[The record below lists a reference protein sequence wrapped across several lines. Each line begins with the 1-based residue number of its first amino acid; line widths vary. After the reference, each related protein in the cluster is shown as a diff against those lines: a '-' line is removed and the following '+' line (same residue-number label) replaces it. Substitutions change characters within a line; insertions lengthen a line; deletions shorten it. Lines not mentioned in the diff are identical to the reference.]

1 MTVGVQIPANDNP
14 GAAACVR
21 LVLMHDAEGKV
32 LALVPSDKLLNM
44 ASVWSLSG
52 RKLRAARGED
62 TQRYFSQSGLQS
74 EEGQQRL
81 MQSFTL
87 LVDESLQ
94 GQSEIDLCE
103 LRSGLRFRW
112 GVKTTADQQ
121 VLYGELGQEPEAVPL
136 PSMAEQG
143 QDRVAITRA
152 VERFTALRIQ
162 QRLEDTLGLP
172 ALAPTTQK
180 IIMLRSDPDSGV
192 DELVPVVRPDPSLS
206 AQVMS
211 WAASP
216 YYAAPGK
223 VESIED
229 AVIRVLGFDLV
240 VNLALGIAMGQVLNL
255 PEDVPRGSTPY
266 WKQSVYTA
274 TLCEKLARRMPVEIR
289 PKAGLAYLSGLLN
302 NFGYLVLAHLFQPQF
317 SILSR
322 YIEANPHLEPQVV
335 DQQVLRVTRDQV
347 GGWLLDSWNLPSEV
361 CSGIRQ
367 QQCEQPSGEGE
378 PYARLLRLAQTL
390 LRREKLA
397 DGPITELAAEMYEPL
412 GLTLSDLDDIVASL
426 LDSREALDQ
435 LTHALSRHK
444 AG

>member
-1 MTVGVQIPANDNP
+1 MTVGVQIPAYDNP
-14 GAAACVR
+14 GGACVR

-32 LALVPSDKLLNM
+32 LVLVPSDKLLNM
-44 ASVWSLSG
+44 AAVWSLSG
-52 RKLRAARGED
+52 RKLRAVRGED
-62 TQRYFSQSGLQS
+62 TQRYFSQGGLQS

-81 MQSFTL
+81 MHSFTL
-87 LVDESLQ
+87 LVDASLQ
-94 GQSEIDLCE
+94 GQSEINLCE
-103 LRSGLRFRW
+103 LRSGLSFQWR
-112 GVKTTADQQ
+112 VNTTPEQK
-121 VLYGELGQEPEAVPL
+121 VLYGELAQEPETIPLQSGAEAGRDAV
-136 PSMAEQG
+136 
-143 QDRVAITRA
+143 VITRA

-192 DELVPVVRPDPSLS
+192 DALVPVVRLDPSLS

-274 TLCEKLARRMPVEIR
+274 TLCELLTRRMPIETR
-289 PKAGLAYLSGLLN
+289 PKTGLAYLSGLLN

-322 YIEANPHLEPQVV
+322 YIEANPHLEPQLVE
-335 DQQVLRVTRDQV
+335 QHVLKVTRDQV
-347 GGWLLDSWNLPSEV
+347 GGWLMDSWNLPSEV

-367 QQCEQPSGEGE
+367 QQFELPIGDGE
-378 PYARLLRLAQTL
+378 PYARLLRLAQAL
-390 LRREKLA
+390 LRREQLA
-397 DGPITELAAEMYEPL
+397 DGPITTLEPDMYEPL
-412 GLTLSDLDDIVASL
+412 GLSDGDLEDAVAAL
-426 LDSREALDQ
+426 LANRDSLDQ
-435 LTHALSRHK
+435 LTHTLSRHRT
-444 AG
+444 AV